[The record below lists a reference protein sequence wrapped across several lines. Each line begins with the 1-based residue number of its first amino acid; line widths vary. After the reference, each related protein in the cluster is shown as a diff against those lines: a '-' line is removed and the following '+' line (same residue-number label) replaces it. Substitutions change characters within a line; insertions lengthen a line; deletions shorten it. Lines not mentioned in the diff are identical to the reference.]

1 MFHEPMECRWRVASD
16 ARRSHILC
24 FFDWFSNGV
33 FSKLIGPC
41 MIQFPDWFR
50 TGSGLPDWSNYARND
65 QKCVVYICVLSG
77 LVPD

>member
-1 MFHEPMECRWRVASD
+1 MNRWSVA
-16 ARRSHILC
+16 
-24 FFDWFSNGV
+24 GV
-33 FSKLIGPC
+33 SPVMREDPTIYAFLIGFQMAFFSKLIGPC

>member
-1 MFHEPMECRWRVASD
+1 MNRWSGA
-16 ARRSHILC
+16 
-24 FFDWFSNGV
+24 GV
-33 FSKLIGPC
+33 SPVMREDPTIHAFLIGFQMAFPVYKLIGPC
-41 MIQFPDWFR
+41 VIQFPDWFR